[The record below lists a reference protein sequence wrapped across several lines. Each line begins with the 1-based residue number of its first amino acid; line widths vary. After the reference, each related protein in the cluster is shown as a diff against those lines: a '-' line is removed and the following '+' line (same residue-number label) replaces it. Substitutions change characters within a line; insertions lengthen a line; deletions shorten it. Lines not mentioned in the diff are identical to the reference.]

1 MNRVQQQRLDMA
13 RSTSDAISTI
23 QGNRAPSTLS
33 TYTRMKKEFTD
44 YCDQQNWETDTLYIV
59 DEGKLL
65 SFLQNYVLN
74 KRTSFG
80 KPLAYKTIRL
90 YTAAVTDLYKEQFA
104 KKCNSNP
111 NPRTGIVKSFLDS
124 ISRKVAQDRRDNFD
138 DLSVQTHADGISSDA
153 QRITM
158 HAYFLEKGNME
169 GLRDLFMI
177 RSLESMSLRGE
188 IVRGLELSHMS
199 SYLLSSEGTD
209 GNQAL
214 QFIINAG
221 KTNQHGFNI
230 QNIIFTYSIVMFHVQ
245 LDYSIF
251 IFNIHFNIFKY
262 SIFNYQFNI
271 QYIQNNNQYITYSI
285 VTYSIDESSNHTYHE
300 RGVDSI
306 DTIEDQVVPKGRDRH
321 SLHTKCRDHDHTRFH
336 TDDCHRPS
344 IDKRVGPTSVES
356 PLEKPQ

>member
-262 SIFNYQFNI
+262 SIFNYQ
-271 QYIQNNNQYITYSI
+271 YACSKYSI
-285 VTYSIDESSNHTYHE
+285 E
-300 RGVDSI
+300 
-306 DTIEDQVVPKGRDRH
+306 
-321 SLHTKCRDHDHTRFH
+321 
-336 TDDCHRPS
+336 
-344 IDKRVGPTSVES
+344 
-356 PLEKPQ
+356 